1 MPSGDPAVEA
11 PAALALAVGDVVAER
26 YRIDALLGQ
35 GGMGAVYRA
44 EHLHLRKTLALKVLL
59 PEWSSMPEVVARFE
73 REAIAAS
80 NIQSPHV
87 VAATDFG
94 RLPSGSFFLVM
105 EFVAG
110 GTLRSLLD
118 SGALETARA
127 LRIVRGIVS
136 GLQAAHALGIVHRD
150 MKPENVMLIERD
162 GDPDFV
168 KLLDFGIAKVSGF
181 GDASGEG
188 GASGVLTRVGAV
200 IGTPDYMAPEQAMGQ
215 AIDARTDLYS
225 VGVILFEMLAGKRP
239 FAGEAVTVL
248 RQHVLAEVPELP
260 VSAPSNVA
268 PRIAAMVRRLLAK
281 DVANRFASATELLE
295 AIDGCLQEVTPPAA
309 SAATE
314 LLRDPLAAIR
324 QAPRGRLI
332 AGIVVG
338 VAVVLLVSLLVG
350 RSGPEA
356 TKTEPAASVTATASA
371 PASVAPTATLAPVQ
385 TAARSDEAPAAAVLP
400 PPPAPSSSSTASG
413 STGTA
418 PPTSRGD
425 HRAAT
430 QPKSRK
436 TGPGG
441 IYIPP
446 PSEWFK

>member
-1 MPSGDPAVEA
+1 
-11 PAALALAVGDVVAER
+11 VAER
-26 YRIDALLGQ
+26 YRIDSLLGQ

-105 EFVAG
+105 EYVAG
-110 GTLRSLLD
+110 GTLRSVVD
-118 SGALETARA
+118 SGALEPARA

-136 GLQAAHALGIVHRD
+136 GLQAAHSLGIVHRD

-181 GDASGEG
+181 GASGEG
-188 GASGVLTRVGAV
+188 GAPGASGALTRVGAV

-239 FAGEAVTVL
+239 FSGEAVTVL

-260 VSAPSNVA
+260 VAAPSNAA

-295 AIDGCLQEVTPPAA
+295 AIDGCLQDVTPPPAATAA
-309 SAATE
+309 SE
-314 LLRDPLAAIR
+314 LLRDPLGSMRRSPKA
-324 QAPRGRLI
+324 RLL
-332 AGIVVG
+332 AGVAVG
-338 VAVVLLVSLLVG
+338 IVAVVLLVALLVG
-350 RSGPEA
+350 RSGSESAKAAPGA
-356 TKTEPAASVTATASA
+356 TGSAGASVTPAAALA
-371 PASVAPTATLAPVQ
+371 PAPAPSSTTAKGDDV
-385 TAARSDEAPAAAVLP
+385 PAAAVLP
-400 PPPAPSSSSTASG
+400 PPPAPSSSSSQASSGAG
-413 STGTA
+413 ST
-418 PPTSRGD
+418 PSTSRGD